1 MCFVQPADVSV
12 QIYLLRDISSNMYIY
27 MYVFAMLS
35 RLVFAVVVGGD
46 GNAED
51 AGADVNNPGDCCFAA
66 HLGSAGAITNA
77 STWVRA

>member
-1 MCFVQPADVSV
+1 
-12 QIYLLRDISSNMYIY
+12 

-66 HLGSAGAITNA
+66 HLGSAIAAGAITNA